1 MKKRKIDLTEKEII
15 KTLDA
20 LYTAIGSIRNRK
32 EAKLLLRDV
41 LTESER
47 LMMGRRIL
55 IARLLI
61 SGETYDAIGA
71 RLGVGRST
79 VSRVD
84 RWLHDQHPGYERA
97 VRGIEKEER
106 TRVAQREL
114 SRGPFSFRALKRRYR
129 LHFLLFPGHAF
140 RKHNHPRQ

>member
-1 MKKRKIDLTEKEII
+1 MKRKKKDLTEKEII

-20 LYTAIGSIRNRK
+20 LYTAVGSIRSRQA
-32 EAKLLLRDV
+32 AKLILRDL

-55 IARLLI
+55 IARLLLG
-61 SGETYDAIGA
+61 GETYEGIGE

-84 RWLHDQHPGYERA
+84 KWLNDQIPGYETA
-97 VRGIEKEER
+97 IKGIEKEER
-106 TRVAQREL
+106 RRTTRNERDY
-114 SRGPFSFRALKRRYR
+114 GPYSFRALKRKYPLRR
-129 LHFLLFPGHAF
+129 LLFSALEPPRRN
-140 RKHNHPRQ
+140 RKK